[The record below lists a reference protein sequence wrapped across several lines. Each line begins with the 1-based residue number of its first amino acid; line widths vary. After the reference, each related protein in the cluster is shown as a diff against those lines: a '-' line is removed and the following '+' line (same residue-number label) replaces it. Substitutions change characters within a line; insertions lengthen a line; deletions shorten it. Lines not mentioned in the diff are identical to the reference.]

1 MKQLDMQRMSKSVGT
16 LLAVIG
22 ILGVLILA
30 FDAVLR
36 EYAPTH
42 FDALI
47 MFVIIDFSMASAA
60 IFKPS
65 KATFTL
71 AAAWSLLRIT
81 LLVGD
86 VLQGVS
92 FNYLFNPFNV
102 VDTNPPGIPGAVL
115 DLMLILQIILIP
127 TSLKARTVCGSA

>member
-1 MKQLDMQRMSKSVGT
+1 VKNLDLQGMSKSVGA

-30 FDAVLR
+30 FDSVLR

-47 MFVIIDFSMASAA
+47 IFVLVDFSLASVA

-65 KATFTL
+65 RVAFTL
-71 AAAWSLLRIT
+71 AAVWSMLRIA
-81 LLVGD
+81 LLAGD

-92 FNYLFNPFNV
+92 LNYLFNPFNV
-102 VDTNPPGIPGAVL
+102 VDVNPPGIPGAVL
-115 DLMLILQIILIP
+115 DLMLILQIVLIP
-127 TSLKARTVCGSA
+127 TSLKARNVSSSA